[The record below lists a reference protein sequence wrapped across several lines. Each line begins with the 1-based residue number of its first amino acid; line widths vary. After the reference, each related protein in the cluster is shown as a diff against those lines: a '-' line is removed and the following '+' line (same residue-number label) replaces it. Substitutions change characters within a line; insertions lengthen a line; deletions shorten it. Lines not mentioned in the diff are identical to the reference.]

1 MKLELTR
8 TADGSDTL
16 YHPGLDQHF
25 HSTFGAMEESL
36 HIFIRAGLLHYLEVV
51 NINQSGTYRSLR
63 ILEVGFG
70 TGLNALLTLVEA
82 EKQRIKVHYT
92 AIEAFPLDDCYWQ
105 ELNYPSLVGSDDSN
119 QAFRHIH
126 LATWDAP
133 WNISPFFTLLTVNT
147 TLESFIPGETAFDL
161 VFFDA
166 FGPDAQPEMWTE
178 ELFRKLYKGLAPG
191 GVLVTYSVKGNVVR
205 ALRSAGFCTEK
216 LPGPLGKRHILRAI
230 KRQ

>member
-1 MKLELTR
+1 MKLEITR

-16 YHPGLDQHF
+16 YHPGLNQHF

-36 HIFIRAGLLHYLEVV
+36 HIFIRAGLLHYLEMV
-51 NINQSGTYRSLR
+51 NINQPGNHRSLR

-70 TGLNALLTLVEA
+70 TGLNALLTQVEA

-92 AIEAFPLDDCYWQ
+92 AIEAFPLEDCYWRL
-105 ELNYPSLVGSDDSN
+105 LNYSGLVGSGDSN
-119 QAFRHIH
+119 EVFRHIH

-133 WNISPFFTLLTVNT
+133 GNISPFFTLLKVHK

-166 FGPDAQPEMWTE
+166 FGPDAQPEVWTE

-191 GVLVTYSVKGNVVR
+191 GVLVTYSVKGTVVR
-205 ALRSAGFCTEK
+205 ALSSAGFCTEK

-230 KRQ
+230 KCQ